1 MARSIQVIQNTIL
14 SGVTAQV
21 SLSGLTSPSQT
32 SIFNLWSYVTSVA
45 IWVGESFQDIFTTQI
60 EADIASA
67 PVGTDAWVQAQS
79 LLFQYDVS
87 TPQVITLTDFVPS
100 YNPVDVTKQIIT
112 RASVKTL
119 PSRLVNVKVA
129 KQNPPTAL
137 SPTELTS
144 FSGYLDEISF
154 AGVQY
159 NATSFSGDNLMI
171 GATVYYNGQYSST
184 ITASTISAI
193 NSYMAAIPFD
203 SYVRVSKIEDAIQSV
218 PGVVDVEM
226 NNVALRPYNTP
237 FVSTTYLVQNNTE
250 LLTKSLLY
258 AGYCIEETT
267 TGQTLND
274 TLIFIPS

>member
-100 YNPVDVTKQIIT
+100 YNPVDV
-112 RASVKTL
+112 
-119 PSRLVNVKVA
+119 KVA
-129 KQNPPTAL
+129 KQNPPIAL

-144 FSGYLDEISF
+144 FAGYLDEISF

-159 NATSFSGDNLMI
+159 NATSYSGDNLMI

-218 PGVVDVEM
+218 QGVVDVEM

-250 LLTKSLLY
+250 LLTKSLLF
-258 AGYCIEETT
+258 AGYCIGETT